1 MLSRDNYAIVQMVSM
16 SNSTERKYMGDP
28 IPRFEKVS
36 VSLIRQNPASIF
48 FHREKRITHSS
59 PNAQLD
65 PALSLEAGL
74 LAAGRTAIE
83 VLSPVEDVLE
93 GIIGLATA
101 GRGEITAVA
110 RSATHGAHRMLSGLD
125 SQTLDTAHVLHDA
138 RADSRRLRQAP
149 TELGEV
155 VESIDQSL
163 AIDAL
168 KSTTEVGRV
177 AVPEEIL
184 RESGCRIKDVLE
196 VGGLV
201 STGISG
207 VDGSAL
213 ELVVTLDGETGK
225 SASCH
230 VELDVG
236 NDKPALARLVGSAG
250 TSETVNVLLPVGGRV
265 GLDDV
270 GNVGEIHASGGN
282 VGGEEDTG
290 TSVLELLGGTS
301 SGALGELGVNVPS
314 LGNVP
319 ELPLKTLEDR
329 IGHDNLSGS
338 RQEDDGLERKSLG
351 VSLGL
356 VDGLLHELQHG
367 RVDVLETLAGND
379 VLRDTVVGQD
389 LIGLDGLHEL
399 EVVLVDVASGETN
412 NILGN
417 GGRVKQSLAG
427 KNLAIGK
434 VVDDLAKL
442 LVETNFE
449 HSIGLVEN
457 KGRESGGVDAAVAVG
472 KQIVQA
478 TGGANKDMAA
488 LLAGLV
494 QHSVL
499 LGTTNGSL
507 DDNTGSLDQLTGLL
521 SDLLRK
527 LAGWRD
533 DDGANVIRTSSLATK
548 PVGEIGILGDDLLD
562 HRDEETKRLASSGLG
577 LSNTESFTLATVGSA
592 EMEVKDLGVHVLA
605 LESGADGHR
614 LDFGHVLVTH
624 AMSDGA
630 DDVLMNTQGGEVG
643 EAGNEAIGGSSVAL
657 DSGLGRV
664 EAGKGGRGK
673 GLNSGGAGDLAQE
686 GGRGL
691 GGDLEMA
698 GSEGGTAEAGLAQY
712 AGPHVGDGYSD
723 ATGLIRWRHTLG
735 SVNDLV

>member
-1 MLSRDNYAIVQMVSM
+1 MKDI
-16 SNSTERKYMGDP
+16 
-28 IPRFEKVS
+28 
-36 VSLIRQNPASIF
+36 
-48 FHREKRITHSS
+48 
-59 PNAQLD
+59 
-65 PALSLEAGL
+65 
-74 LAAGRTAIE
+74 
-83 VLSPVEDVLE
+83 LE
-93 GIIGLATA
+93 GIIGLATGA
-101 GRGEITAVA
+101 ARVEIPAVA
-110 RSATHGAHRMLSGLD
+110 RSATHGAHRMFSGFD
-125 SQTLDTAHVLHDA
+125 SQTLNTAHVLQDA
-138 RADSRRLRQAP
+138 LADGRGLRQAP
-149 TELGEV
+149 TKLGEV
-155 VESIDQSL
+155 VESIDQGL
-163 AIDAL
+163 AINAL
-168 KSTTEVGRV
+168 ESATEVGRV
-177 AVPEEIL
+177 AVLEEVL
-184 RESGCRIKDVLE
+184 RESGRRVQDVLE
-196 VGGLV
+196 VGVLV

-213 ELVVTLDGETGK
+213 ELVITLDGETGK
-225 SASCH
+225 SASRR

-250 TSETVNVLLPVGGRV
+250 TSETVNVLLPVGGNV

-270 GNVGEIHASGGN
+270 GNIGEIHASGGN
-282 VGGEEDTG
+282 VRRKEDTG
-290 TSVLELLGGTS
+290 TRVLELVGGTS
-301 SGALGELGVNVPS
+301 SGVLSELGVNVPS
-314 LGNVP
+314 LGNVL
-319 ELPLKTLEDR
+319 ELPLKALEDR

-351 VSLGL
+351 VGLGL
-356 VDGLLHELQHG
+356 VECLLYELQHG
-367 RVDVLETLAGND
+367 RVNVLETLAGNN
-379 VLRDTVVGQD
+379 VLRDTVVGQN
-389 LIGLDGLHEL
+389 LIGLDGLDEF

-442 LVETNFE
+442 LIEANFE

-478 TGGANKDMAA
+478 TGGTDKDVAA
-488 LLAGLV
+488 LLTGLV

-507 DDNTGSLDQLTGLL
+507 DDNTGSLDQLTSLL

-548 PVGEIGILGDDLLD
+548 PVGEVGILGDDLLD
-562 HRDEETKRLASSGLG
+562 HRDEKTKCLTSSGLG
-577 LSNTESFTLATVGSA
+577 LSNN
-592 EMEVKDLGVHVLA
+592 VLA

-614 LDFGHVLVTH
+614 LDFGHVLVAH

-630 DDVLMNTQGGEVG
+630 DNILMNTQSGEVG
-643 EAGNEAIGGSSVAL
+643 KAGNEAIGGSSVAL

-664 EAGKGGRGK
+664 EAGKRGRGK
-673 GLNSGGAGDLAQE
+673 GLDSDGAGDLAQE

-691 GGDLEMA
+691 GGDLKMA
-698 GSEGGTAEAGLAQY
+698 GSEGSTAEAGLAQY

-723 ATGLIRWRHTLG
+723 ATGR
-735 SVNDLV
+735 D